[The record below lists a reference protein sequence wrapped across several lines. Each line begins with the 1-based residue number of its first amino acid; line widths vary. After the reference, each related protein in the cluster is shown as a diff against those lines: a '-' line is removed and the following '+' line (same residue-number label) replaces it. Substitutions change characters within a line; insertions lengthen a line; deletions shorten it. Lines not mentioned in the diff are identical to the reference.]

1 MLRLVRRT
9 VCVCKEHRNWYHTSA
24 PTASTTLFLSSVRVL
39 APLRGSNWLLITG
52 AENWSHRR
60 AVFASMIHDS
70 IISQQLS
77 AAKAQP
83 LQETIIILYQQRMKT
98 NAVHSWESSKQ
109 NIFLKPLF
117 DRESTW
123 NMLFLRR
130 DKQQPCQHGFP
141 GHETEIQALQM
152 SSPELDEKWKTF
164 SH

>member
-1 MLRLVRRT
+1 MLSLVRST
-9 VCVCKEHRNWYHTSA
+9 VYVCKEHRNWYNTSA
-24 PTASTTLFLSSVRVL
+24 PTASTTLFLSSVWVL
-39 APLRGSNWLLITG
+39 ASLRGSNWLLIMG
-52 AENWSHRR
+52 AENWSHHRT
-60 AVFASMIHDS
+60 VFASMIHDS

-77 AAKAQP
+77 AVKAQH

-130 DKQQPCQHGFP
+130 DKQQSCQHGFP
-141 GHETEIQALQM
+141 DCETEIQTLQM